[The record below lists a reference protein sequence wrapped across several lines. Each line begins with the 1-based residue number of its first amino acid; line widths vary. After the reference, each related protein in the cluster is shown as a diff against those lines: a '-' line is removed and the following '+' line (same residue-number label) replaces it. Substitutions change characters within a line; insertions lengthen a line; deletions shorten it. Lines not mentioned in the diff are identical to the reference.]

1 MACEPFPVP
10 IRALTIGFGIVLAAL
25 LLVVAHPAAAAVSF
39 AGKRITMLISF
50 PPGGGTDAAAR
61 LIGRTLARYLPGNP
75 TMIFQNMPG
84 ADGITALNHFY
95 AKVEPDGLTL
105 ISGAGNQ
112 LSPTNLQ
119 RADVVKYDPTRLALI
134 GGLANDSSYLLL
146 RKSAIPRLTNHAAAP
161 VMMGDLDGTRS
172 SAQMA
177 LWGAEALR
185 WNVKWVL
192 GYAGTADLLL
202 ALDRGEVDM
211 AANNNPSGLSALLA
225 SGEVAVYAQT
235 GMLVDGRIVP
245 TGLFPDVPILA
256 DLVAGKLTGPSLQT
270 FLEWQ
275 QEAQIGKWFALPPL
289 APAPIVETYRAAFD
303 ALFDDGEFR
312 DNAARQIGPDARRMS
327 VADLDGLIK
336 SLAGTSPQTLETMQ
350 ALRKKYGL

>member
-1 MACEPFPVP
+1 MTFCTEAAA
-10 IRALTIGFGIVLAAL
+10 IALAAL
-25 LLVVAHPAAAAVSF
+25 LTAAGAAQAEPSF
-39 AGKRITMLISF
+39 EGKRITVIVSSA
-50 PPGGGTDAAAR
+50 PGGGTDTTAR
-61 LIGRTLARYLPGNP
+61 LIGRSLAKHLPGQP
-75 TMIFQNMPG
+75 GFVFQNMPG
-84 ADGITALNHFY
+84 AGGINALNNFY
-95 AKVEPDGLTL
+95 LRAEPDGTTL
-105 ISGAGNQ
+105 FSGAGNE
-112 LSPTNLQ
+112 LSPATLQ
-119 RADVVKYDPTRLALI
+119 REGIVKYDPRKLAMI
-134 GGLANDSSYLLL
+134 GGFANDSSFLLL
-146 RKSAIPRLTNHAAAP
+146 RPEARLRLTDRAAAP
-161 VMMGDLDGTRS
+161 VVMAEIDGTRS